1 MATEIKL
8 DEIIDAQ
15 CWSVICESYSHG
27 DDSSIGWVVV
37 GYFMSAPFER
47 VIGRSDESGGSKA
60 AVLDALKT
68 IKYDSY
74 AYQHEYIKVI

>member
-1 MATEIKL
+1 MEFDLAR
-8 DEIIDAQ
+8 IIEAQ

-47 VIGRSDESGGSKA
+47 VIGRANEGGGPSG
-60 AVLDALKT
+60 AVKDALVT
-68 IKYDSY
+68 IDDDAY
-74 AYQHEYIKVI
+74 AYQCEYKKA